1 VKIITSSKEIS
12 SKSRSL
18 KKAGKRIGFVPTMG
32 YLHEG
37 HLSLIRKAKEDN
49 DIVITSIFVN
59 PMQFGPK
66 EDFKKYPRD
75 IRRDERLAR
84 IAGSDII
91 FYPSVKTIYPDRY
104 STYIEVKGL
113 TETMCGASRPAHF
126 KGVTTICNKLFNI
139 VKPDIAYF
147 GLKDYQQ
154 AAVIKK
160 MVFDL
165 DMNLKI
171 KTAPIVRE
179 KSGLAI
185 SSRNKYLNQRHKKEA
200 TILYE
205 ALKDVKGLI
214 RSGQRSPQ
222 KIKSHIKSLLIK
234 TKDFKVDYIV
244 IVDPVTLQ
252 DKKKIDKKIL
262 VALAVWLGNVRLI
275 DNILISVPK
284 K

>member
-171 KTAPIVRE
+171 KSAPIVRE